1 MKRYDIFI
9 SYRRSSYESAN
20 LIATRLKAA
29 GYSVFFDLESMRSG
43 PFNVQLFNVIEEC
56 SDFVLVLPPD
66 ALERCHNEEDW
77 VRKEVIHAMQHHKN
91 IVPILLNGFHWP
103 EVMPKGMEKLKM
115 YQSVAA
121 SVDFFDLAMKR
132 LESYLKSST
141 HPKQRIFVRW
151 FGVILIAILALF
163 LATYILNCRRIYQSN
178 MHNTITEVFKYDSK
192 LGASL
197 LSESLPKQQQNDFS
211 MKLISSGENIEPVCL
226 LRARTLFN
234 SKCVAIN
241 RNCSLIATI
250 FYNDKVIIREL
261 HDLDKDREIPISEL
275 PSMTGSHCIEF
286 DQFDNSSM
294 LVAYNWS
301 ISHGVVIY
309 DLQLDRVKG
318 EYKLDKSIEK
328 ARYKKNMI
336 AVAGYSSITLIDE
349 TTKFTHEIE
358 NNPGYTIKNLEFSPC
373 DSVLAIIY
381 DTGIGLYD
389 YNSRKHTHF
398 IHGNFKYSDKPICYS
413 DNGELIFIEK
423 SKGCIAMYDAK
434 TLNEISSIQ
443 ISRNSLSSICYT
455 PSGVIVGDFLG
466 KLYSVDFGLD
476 SYKLLPSMHE
486 TDITKIAYD
495 QTGVYS
501 YSNGVICYNGDGYC
515 KLLYDDILKSELS
528 AFYLHNDDTLFL
540 GNGVGDL
547 IINCGENTHVLEN
560 HSLSQDTYKDE
571 IKSINRFSD
580 SLYMVMFYDD
590 IKLMNLNNMCYVDT
604 IQDVYYYS
612 IKDSNVY
619 VWSYD
624 PYVSLYSVSNNQ
636 FKLNNNIYPDDNSD
650 IDIDAFLPLSNYNEF
665 LYSKS
670 NELFYRKQNGE
681 VEKLFATGDYIE
693 SILCNKNK
701 ELIYTINDDDILECY
716 SMVEHKVKFK
726 LSKDVDE
733 AILDTDGE
741 YLITKTSISTIDI
754 WDAISRRHLEEI
766 DMGIFIEA
774 LKFDNNT
781 NKLQLLIS
789 NYGIFELDIYI
800 SPEEFEKIKSNPRKL
815 TEQELKDFN
824 INSFY
829 SLF

>member
-1 MKRYDIFI
+1 MVNSVTTNVNSVNNPFAQFKTKQTDYRFATTKPYETDTFETEEVKERKLGKKIALSALGVGVGILFLMRGLPKNAYKTIDKWIEKLETKLYKQRKEGNMGKMEEVYTFTANKLTSFMEKAKSVNNIVSMKDITVLNNNQSDKRDVTYDIITNNI
-9 SYRRSSYESAN
+9 SAPVKYGDVVGKINIYEN
-20 LIATRLKAA
+20 
-29 GYSVFFDLESMRSG
+29 
-43 PFNVQLFNVIEEC
+43 
-56 SDFVLVLPPD
+56 
-66 ALERCHNEEDW
+66 
-77 VRKEVIHAMQHHKN
+77 
-91 IVPILLNGFHWP
+91 
-103 EVMPKGMEKLKM
+103 
-115 YQSVAA
+115 
-121 SVDFFDLAMKR
+121 
-132 LESYLKSST
+132 
-141 HPKQRIFVRW
+141 
-151 FGVILIAILALF
+151 
-163 LATYILNCRRIYQSN
+163 
-178 MHNTITEVFKYDSK
+178 
-192 LGASL
+192 
-197 LSESLPKQQQNDFS
+197 
-211 MKLISSGENIEPVCL
+211 
-226 LRARTLFN
+226 
-234 SKCVAIN
+234 
-241 RNCSLIATI
+241 
-250 FYNDKVIIREL
+250 
-261 HDLDKDREIPISEL
+261 
-275 PSMTGSHCIEF
+275 
-286 DQFDNSSM
+286 
-294 LVAYNWS
+294 
-301 ISHGVVIY
+301 
-309 DLQLDRVKG
+309 
-318 EYKLDKSIEK
+318 
-328 ARYKKNMI
+328 
-336 AVAGYSSITLIDE
+336 
-349 TTKFTHEIE
+349 
-358 NNPGYTIKNLEFSPC
+358 
-373 DSVLAIIY
+373 
-381 DTGIGLYD
+381 
-389 YNSRKHTHF
+389 
-398 IHGNFKYSDKPICYS
+398 GNFKYSDKPICYS
-413 DNGELIFIEK
+413 DNGEFIFIEK

-434 TLNEISSIQ
+434 ILNEISSIQ

-515 KLLYDDILKSELS
+515 KLLYDDIFKSELS

-560 HSLSQDTYKDE
+560 HSLSQYTYKDE

-580 SLYMVMFYDD
+580 SIYIVMFYDD

-636 FKLNNNIYPDDNSD
+636 FKLNKNIYPDDNSD

-665 LYSKS
+665 LYSK
-670 NELFYRKQNGE
+670 NNDLFYRKQNGE
-681 VEKLFATGDYIE
+681 VEKLFATGDDIE

-726 LSKDVDE
+726 LPKDVDE

-754 WDAISRRHLEEI
+754 WDAISGRHLEEI
-766 DMGIFIEA
+766 DMGIFIKA

-781 NKLQLLIS
+781 NKLQLLIR